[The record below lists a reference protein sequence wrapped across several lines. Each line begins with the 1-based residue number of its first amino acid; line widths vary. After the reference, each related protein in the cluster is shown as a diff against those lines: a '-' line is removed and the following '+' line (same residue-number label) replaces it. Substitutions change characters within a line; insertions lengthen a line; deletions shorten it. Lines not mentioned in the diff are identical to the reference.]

1 MVLSL
6 VIVWFVIQ
14 SSVVSKRG
22 IAGTVSTPH
31 HLWRQQQLG
40 RSLYAIRGGEEDNV
54 GIKQRGQ
61 RQDVVG
67 DVDDSEE
74 EEFDYDEDGSDRNER
89 GGKGGLEEGEGGTD
103 ETRDPS
109 ESVSLGSSL
118 EAAAA
123 AAGDSNDD
131 AGAHNYQSSRGGN
144 RDGDLES
151 SDLSDSSY
159 DEDDD
164 YDTDDDDDVDGNKE
178 GFEGPW
184 RGKTPTLKFQRL
196 PPLNGES
203 PNRQAGLSSLSG
215 LEALLDDS
223 KKVRL
228 SCKKPKFEFF
238 KTIDSLNQ
246 TTPQKKGHTSD
257 SETTEQYLQTGE
269 SDLGREDSAEELI
282 RSEAIA
288 RTSAFL
294 SAWRHRTKVVRNLRV
309 AEAMMTARDG
319 GMQSDK
325 KPHVAFLFRKAA
337 GPNGEV
343 AKDGGTHK
351 ERAAAQ
357 NTPAFTYRVSSAAAS
372 SFYPIP
378 TSTNPFLLDPKKPA
392 RASTGASAAALPLPV
407 GLHNDQLDLC
417 AEAISK
423 MTIEQQQRLLDPRNN
438 RYCGGYAMCPDGVD
452 PDVFLAPEST
462 TGSDDSG
469 EGGKEDNNDIVA
481 TVVGNEEQPSS
492 RDGFSSRALLLD
504 IRYLAIDTSP
514 NRPSTGSLFFTDAS
528 RNLVRRLSPSG
539 YVHTIAGG
547 LDVRRRTSSGWFD
560 CTDGVGRRARFNGP
574 NGVAVGPDGSIY
586 IADTCN
592 HRIRKIS
599 LEGFEVTSFAGTG
612 RMGEADGRRSTSSFC
627 YPRGL
632 AYHPDGFLVVADTGG
647 WRIRGVSL
655 KDDTQQASSSS
666 SSLSSSSSSS
676 PPPPSSPQSGV
687 WTITGTECHKRRTS
701 SRTRPFGHYPH
712 RNCRGYR
719 DGRAARAKFL
729 SPQQVCVG
737 RHGDIYVTDTP
748 LPSQNQYPYG
758 HTVRRITLDQSGR
771 GLSVSTLAG
780 SAERWGRQDGRGTNA
795 HLHEPKGI
803 AVDSSGSLYVC
814 DSRNHRIRRITT
826 DDGEVTTLCGSKPG
840 VRDGRLDSAR
850 FRKPTGLAF
859 DSTDTLY
866 VADNG
871 NHKLR
876 MLAFNKTRMHARR
889 PSAASQPSSAL
900 SADTSRWEWNNIYAV
915 PQREGDT
922 SSLVRKRMGPESLR
936 RAIAHSL
943 RQLGASCSPKAHS
956 LGSTGY
962 NICAMWQL
970 HNLLLERS
978 MNSTDCS

>member
-1 MVLSL
+1 
-6 VIVWFVIQ
+6 
-14 SSVVSKRG
+14 
-22 IAGTVSTPH
+22 
-31 HLWRQQQLG
+31 
-40 RSLYAIRGGEEDNV
+40 
-54 GIKQRGQ
+54 
-61 RQDVVG
+61 
-67 DVDDSEE
+67 
-74 EEFDYDEDGSDRNER
+74 
-89 GGKGGLEEGEGGTD
+89 
-103 ETRDPS
+103 
-109 ESVSLGSSL
+109 
-118 EAAAA
+118 
-123 AAGDSNDD
+123 
-131 AGAHNYQSSRGGN
+131 
-144 RDGDLES
+144 
-151 SDLSDSSY
+151 
-159 DEDDD
+159 
-164 YDTDDDDDVDGNKE
+164 
-178 GFEGPW
+178 
-184 RGKTPTLKFQRL
+184 
-196 PPLNGES
+196 
-203 PNRQAGLSSLSG
+203 
-215 LEALLDDS
+215 
-223 KKVRL
+223 
-228 SCKKPKFEFF
+228 
-238 KTIDSLNQ
+238 
-246 TTPQKKGHTSD
+246 
-257 SETTEQYLQTGE
+257 
-269 SDLGREDSAEELI
+269 
-282 RSEAIA
+282 
-288 RTSAFL
+288 
-294 SAWRHRTKVVRNLRV
+294 
-309 AEAMMTARDG
+309 MTARDG

-632 AYHPDGFLVVADTGG
+632 AYHPDGFLVVADT
-647 WRIRGVSL
+647 
-655 KDDTQQASSSS
+655 
-666 SSLSSSSSSS
+666 
-676 PPPPSSPQSGV
+676 
-687 WTITGTECHKRRTS
+687 
-701 SRTRPFGHYPH
+701 
-712 RNCRGYR
+712 
-719 DGRAARAKFL
+719 
-729 SPQQVCVG
+729 VCVG

-795 HLHEPKGI
+795 HLHEPKGYRTRKILFFLFQNAIRPEKI